1 MAHSIQERRELKQWG
16 GELISFAP
24 TPGKKFGVSDEH
36 IWAAH
41 ITAHVETSDG
51 GSRVTATRVATLG
64 VFALG
69 AKKKRPDA
77 VTLVLTGDDY
87 AQVVDC
93 GSGAHD
99 RAKAELFAGRVNA
112 ISRELDNAAPDGAD
126 HDEAAIAAV
135 AASVEA
141 ADPLAQIKQLAELK
155 DAGAITVAEFEA
167 KKAELLDRL

>member
-1 MAHSIQERRELKQWG
+1 MARSIQERRELKQWG

-41 ITAHVETSDG
+41 ITARVETSDG
-51 GSRVTATRVATLG
+51 GDRVTAARVATLG

-77 VTLVLTGDDY
+77 VTLVLTGEDY

-93 GSGAHD
+93 GSGPRD

-112 ISRELDNAAPDGAD
+112 IRRELENAPD
-126 HDEAAIAAV
+126 DETVIAA
-135 AASVEA
+135 AASVDA
-141 ADPLAQIKQLAELK
+141 VDPLAQIKQLAELK
-155 DAGAITVAEFEA
+155 DAGAITVEEFEA

>member
-1 MAHSIQERRELKQWG
+1 MARSIQERRELKQWG

-36 IWAAH
+36 IWAAQ
-41 ITAHVETSDG
+41 ITARVETSDG
-51 GSRVTATRVATLG
+51 GDRVTAARVATLG

-77 VTLVLTGDDY
+77 VTLVLTGEDY

-93 GSGAHD
+93 GSGPRD

-112 ISRELDNAAPDGAD
+112 IRRGLEPETGDRAN
-126 HDEAAIAAV
+126 AAV
-135 AASVEA
+135 AAA
-141 ADPLAQIKQLAELK
+141 GDPVAQIRELAELK
-155 DAGAITVAEFEA
+155 DAGAITLAEFEA
-167 KKAELLDRL
+167 KKTELLNRL